1 MGVEEK
7 RAMIEPKHPEISVSR
22 QCELIGLNRSMWY
35 YRPVDESEEDLLA
48 KRLIDEQYTSTPFYG
63 TRRMKVHLKS
73 KGLDINR
80 KRVTRLMREMG
91 IQAIYPKPKLSMS
104 DSGHKIYPYLLRG
117 LSISRPD
124 QVWSSDI
131 TYIRMS
137 KGFVYLTAVMDWYS
151 RYVLSWS
158 ISNTMDVHFC
168 LDALH
173 KALLKSRPEIFN
185 TDQGSQ
191 YTSTAFTDML
201 INEDIR
207 ISMDSRGRAFDNIFI
222 ERLWRSVK
230 YEEVYLN
237 EYESVKHVVQGITRY
252 FEFYNTERP
261 HQSLGYK
268 TPYEVHYGQLPSAAN
283 F

>member
-1 MGVEEK
+1 
-7 RAMIEPKHPEISVSR
+7 MIEPGHPEISVSR
-22 QCELIGLNRSMWY
+22 QCELIGMNRSVWY

-63 TRRMKVHLKS
+63 SRRMTVCLQKQ
-73 KGLDINR
+73 GLDINR

-91 IQAIYPKPKLSMS
+91 IQAIYPKPKLSIS
-104 DSGHKIYPYLLRG
+104 DSGHKIYPYLLGG
-117 LSISRPD
+117 LHIDRPD

-158 ISNTMDVHFC
+158 LSNTMDVHFC
-168 LDALH
+168 LEALQ
-173 KALLKSRPEIFN
+173 KALMKSTPEIFN

-191 YTSTAFTDML
+191 YTSTAFTGEL
-201 INEDIR
+201 IGHGIR
-207 ISMDSRGRAFDNIFI
+207 VSMDSRGRAFDNIFI
-222 ERLWRSVK
+222 ERLWRSLK
-230 YEEVYLN
+230 YEEIYLN
-237 EYESVKHVVQGITRY
+237 EYERVKHVVQGISRY
-252 FEFYNTERP
+252 FDFYNTRRP

-268 TPYEVHYGQLPSAAN
+268 TPHEVHYGRLPSAVN